1 MAKVIFEFN
10 NTGNIEFQDNGGF
23 AVNMNVRL
31 EESSPEDQTGPHDV
45 MAGIIKS
52 MAPEIIKK
60 ATEELLK
67 SARSLGWKL
76 RGNYSAI
83 TRIQPDIN
91 SQRSADN
98 ERQNPK

>member
-10 NTGNIEFQDNGGF
+10 NTGNIEFQENGGF

-60 ATEELLK
+60 
-67 SARSLGWKL
+67 SD
-76 RGNYSAI
+76 RGVVEISQGAWAGSRGGI
-83 TRIQPDIN
+83 IQL
-91 SQRSADN
+91 
-98 ERQNPK
+98 

>member
-10 NTGNIEFQDNGGF
+10 NTENIEFQENGGF

-45 MAGIIKS
+45 MAGIIKN

-67 SARSLGWKL
+67 SARELGLEVEGKL
-76 RGNYSAI
+76 FSY
-83 TRIQPDIN
+83 
-91 SQRSADN
+91 
-98 ERQNPK
+98 NPNAARH

>member
-10 NTGNIEFQDNGGF
+10 NTGNV
-23 AVNMNVRL
+23 VNMNVRL
-31 EESSPEDQTGPHDV
+31 EESSPEDQIGPHDV

-67 SARSLGWKL
+67 SARELGPEVEGKL
-76 RGNYSAI
+76 FSY
-83 TRIQPDIN
+83 
-91 SQRSADN
+91 
-98 ERQNPK
+98 NPNTARH